1 MKDLLSDAAQRAT
14 AYLESLPERRVR
26 PDADALAKLTELVEP
41 LADAGMPAKD
51 VLARLDRL
59 ASSASVAMAGPR
71 FFGFVIGGSLP
82 ASLAATWLSGAWDQ
96 CTGLHE
102 VTPATAMLE
111 SQSLEWMLDLL
122 NLPRDCEA
130 GFVTGATVANFT
142 ALAAARHSVLKQAGW
157 DVEADGLFGAPPI
170 SVVMSEESHP
180 SVVKSL
186 GMLGLGRSRVA
197 RVPSDAQGRIRVD
210 KIPAI
215 RGPTVIITQV
225 GNVNTG
231 RVTRLGRSAISRGL
245 KEPGFTWTA
254 PSGCGRPPP
263 RNTAISSPAWRTP
276 IPGQPMLISGST
288 CPMTAVSR
296 SFAMARP

>member
-59 ASSASVAMAGPR
+59 ASPASVAMAGPR

-96 CTGLHE
+96 STGLHE

-122 NLPRDCEA
+122 NLP
-130 GFVTGATVANFT
+130 
-142 ALAAARHSVLKQAGW
+142 
-157 DVEADGLFGAPPI
+157 
-170 SVVMSEESHP
+170 
-180 SVVKSL
+180 
-186 GMLGLGRSRVA
+186 
-197 RVPSDAQGRIRVD
+197 
-210 KIPAI
+210 
-215 RGPTVIITQV
+215 
-225 GNVNTG
+225 
-231 RVTRLGRSAISRGL
+231 
-245 KEPGFTWTA
+245 
-254 PSGCGRPPP
+254 
-263 RNTAISSPAWRTP
+263 
-276 IPGQPMLISGST
+276 
-288 CPMTAVSR
+288 
-296 SFAMARP
+296 